1 MNIRYETILFQAKQI
16 WEEMTKEHPD
26 QSENRLYDK
35 ESLDLLSKNSHTV
48 IAILSLKSY
57 KRLYV
62 SSNANDVL
70 GNADE
75 YESKFG
81 IVKFIRMMTSDH
93 ILFPITAGRWYIKC
107 LREASFEEKINQRIA
122 FVGPKMKVA
131 NDKTVRILV
140 QTTHLNE
147 DAERNPINIINAVQ
161 NATYL
166 MKADFWWMRYSY
178 GEGSQKVKYY
188 HSDTKKTTDGDILS
202 DREKDILRLIQEGQ
216 DSIEIAETLFL
227 SLATVHTHRR
237 NMLARTGMKDI
248 TALLQVAIS
257 IGMI

>member
-1 MNIRYETILFQAKQI
+1 
-16 WEEMTKEHPD
+16 
-26 QSENRLYDK
+26 
-35 ESLDLLSKNSHTV
+35 
-48 IAILSLKSY
+48 
-57 KRLYV
+57 
-62 SSNANDVL
+62 
-70 GNADE
+70 
-75 YESKFG
+75 
-81 IVKFIRMMTSDH
+81 
-93 ILFPITAGRWYIKC
+93 
-107 LREASFEEKINQRIA
+107 
-122 FVGPKMKVA
+122 
-131 NDKTVRILV
+131 
-140 QTTHLNE
+140 
-147 DAERNPINIINAVQ
+147 
-161 NATYL
+161 